1 MNYELDF
8 ALEQK
13 VRDIPNMSRA
23 DLVSFLDIM
32 VEYNRETRKV
42 LGDFQSLINQQGL
55 IITELSTR
63 LLQNEPNN

>member
-23 DLVSFLDIM
+23 DLISFLDIM

>member
-8 ALEQK
+8 TLEQK
-13 VRDIPNMSRA
+13 VRDIPNMSKS

-63 LLQNEPNN
+63 LMQCSQQ

>member
-13 VRDIPNMSRA
+13 VRDIPNMSRS
-23 DLVSFLDIM
+23 DLISFLGIM

-42 LGDFQSLINQQGL
+42 LGDFQSLVNQQGL
-55 IITELSTR
+55 IITELSMR
-63 LLQNEPNN
+63 LMQCSQQ

>member
-13 VRDIPNMSRA
+13 VRDIPNMSRS

-63 LLQNEPNN
+63 LMQCSQQ